1 MLTIAGILII
11 AFIIA
16 AIDVPP
22 LLQQK
27 LKRELWLFFT
37 ILLVGL
43 SISSALALNID
54 IPSPLNIISNIYNPI
69 SQVVENYFK

>member
-37 ILLVGL
+37 ILLVGI

-54 IPSPLNIISNIYNPI
+54 IPSPLNLISNIYNPI

>member
-37 ILLVGL
+37 ILLVGI

>member
-54 IPSPLNIISNIYNPI
+54 IPSPLNLISNIYNPI